1 MTRMAADFPLRKGK
15 RQRGGAD
22 CAQKTQTTQR
32 TQKIFADRAKFQV
45 LLCEDVSR
53 AIFTFHGLAALRLC
67 VSFFLARR
75 IREGDPRK
83 RARCFYLITVCADRR
98 LR

>member
-32 TQKIFADRAKFQV
+32 TQKIFAGRAEFQV

-53 AIFTFHGLAALRLC
+53 AIFTCHGLAALRLY
-67 VSFFLARR
+67 VSFFWLVEYAKVTRGNALGVF
-75 IREGDPRK
+75 I
-83 RARCFYLITVCADRR
+83 
-98 LR
+98 